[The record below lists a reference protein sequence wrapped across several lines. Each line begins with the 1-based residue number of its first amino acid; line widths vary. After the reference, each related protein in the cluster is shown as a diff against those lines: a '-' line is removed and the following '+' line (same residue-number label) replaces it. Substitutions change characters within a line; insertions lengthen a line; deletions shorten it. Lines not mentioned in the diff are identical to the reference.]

1 MDNDA
6 IVLSD
11 LRKSYGKK
19 SVLKGLSMR
28 VKKGSIY
35 AFLGRNGEG
44 KTTTMRLLLDM
55 LHPES
60 GMIEVLGEPTRNNPS
75 LRKRIG
81 FVPERPVY
89 YEWMRV
95 PEILSLV
102 QGAHG
107 ERWDEKYAEELLSA
121 FSIPRENT
129 FGSLSAGMKAKVALV
144 AALGHR
150 PELLLL
156 DDPISGLDAVVRR
169 EFLETLVD
177 LAHEGGCT
185 IFFSSHI
192 ITELERVAE
201 DVGLLLN
208 GKLAFQCSLEEL
220 KKKTR
225 RVRLLFAGCS
235 SPDWKILCG
244 ERLLSLENEQNG
256 ALITLRDS
264 DSELLKRIENFPG
277 CRAEFLEM
285 DLEEIFVAWTRN
297 REVPKNNNGKEASQ
311 C

>member
-19 SVLKGLSMR
+19 EVLKGLSMR

-55 LHPES
+55 LHPKS
-60 GMIEVLGEPTRNNPS
+60 GTIEVLGEPPRNNPS

-95 PEILSLV
+95 SEIFSLV
-102 QGAHG
+102 RGAQRD
-107 ERWDEKYAEELLSA
+107 RWDEKYAEELLSA
-121 FSIPRENT
+121 FSIPREKI
-129 FGSLSAGMKAKVALV
+129 FGSLSAGMKAKVALT

-177 LAHEGGCT
+177 LAHGGGCT

-192 ITELERVAE
+192 VTELERVAE
-201 DVGLLLN
+201 DVGLLLD
-208 GKLAFQCSLEEL
+208 GRLAFQCSLEEL
-220 KKKTR
+220 KKRTR
-225 RVRLLFAGCS
+225 RVRLLFTGG
-235 SPDWKILCG
+235 SPPDLGILCG

-256 ALITLRDS
+256 VLLTLREADP
-264 DSELLKRIENFPG
+264 ELLKRIENLPG

-285 DLEEIFVAWTRN
+285 DLEEIFVAWTRD
-297 REVPKNNNGKEASQ
+297 RVTQKNDSGKEAS
-311 C
+311 